1 MDLRVDPAHVGERV
15 QGDPRLV
22 VQAKLAAVHRFADRA
37 LELDPGDRA
46 APRFLV
52 EQLEP
57 RAAALLGAV
66 HRGIGLPDHGFRG
79 DRRVGHHRD
88 PDAHR
93 DRQLDAVDVDRRARG
108 LADAVGDQHDLA
120 LGRQVLEQERELVP
134 AEPSDGVHRTQQRA
148 EPLSERGQQPVADG
162 VAAGVVDLLEV
173 VEVEEH
179 DPQLGPGAPG
189 ALERDPE
196 PIEEQGTVGQA
207 GELVVEGLV
216 REVRL
221 RALALDRV
229 GERAPQQRRC
239 KLGLHQAVLGAGL
252 YRLERERLVVAV
264 GQQHDRRPGRGQP
277 HVLEQVDRLLV
288 RVGRDVEQHAAGR
301 KVDERLRGRS
311 VPLGVGQHLHTTP
324 RRVQQFVDPPRS
336 REIGGH
342 QQHPYGAGVHRIPL
356 Q

>member
-1 MDLRVDPAHVGERV
+1 ME
-15 QGDPRLV
+15 
-22 VQAKLAAVHRFADRA
+22 AKLAALHRFADRS

-46 APRFLV
+46 APRLLV

-66 HRGIGLPDHGFRG
+66 HRGVGLPDHGVRR

-88 PDAHR
+88 PDADG

-120 LGRQVLEQERELVP
+120 LGREVLEQERELVP
-134 AEPSDGVHRTQQRA
+134 AEPGNGVHRAQQRVQ
-148 EPLSERGQQPVADG
+148 PFSERGQQPVAYG

-179 DPQLGPGAPG
+179 DGQLGPGATGP
-189 ALERDPE
+189 LERDPQ
-196 PIEEQGTVGQA
+196 PVEEQGAVGQA
-207 GELVVEGLV
+207 GQLVVEGLV
-216 REVRL
+216 RKVRL
-221 RALALDRV
+221 RPLALDRM

-239 KLGLHQAVLGAGL
+239 KLGHDQAILGAGL
-252 YRLERERLVVAV
+252 DGLERERLVVAV
-264 GQQHDRRPGRGQP
+264 GQQHDRRVGGGQP
-277 HVLEQVDRLLV
+277 HVLDQVDRTLV
-288 RVGRDVEQHAAGR
+288 RIRRDVQQHAAGR
-301 KVDERLRGRS
+301 EVDERLRGRG
-311 VPLGVGQHLHTTP
+311 VPLGVRQHLQTTP
-324 RRVQQFVDPPRS
+324 RRVQQLVDPPRS

-342 QQHPYGAGVHRIPL
+342 QQHPYGTGVHRIPL